1 VLRPSEGAKKV
12 PKKTKNLTQG
22 RKAAKVRK
30 ENITTGSSRFLAP
43 LRLGA
48 VLLFFVLI
56 VGWCMLFGSERTR
69 YYKSVELR
77 RFRDLERG

>member
-1 VLRPSEGAKKV
+1 MLPPSEGAKKV
-12 PKKTKNLTQG
+12 PRKTKNLTQG
-22 RKAAKVRK
+22 RKAAKVRE

-43 LRLGA
+43 LRLCA

-56 VGWCMLFGSERTR
+56 FGWCMLFGSGKSH
-69 YYKSVELR
+69 YDKSVELR